1 MHAEKPTDIVFTPFA
16 LDGGFI
22 GHNGPYYWGKDAAGD
37 FVYGFQS
44 DARHGN
50 PNGVLHGGAIT
61 AFVDTFLG
69 HALVMQTARPCAT
82 VALNTQFV
90 AGVATGGWIA
100 GRGRIRQLTRSM
112 AFLDAEALAGDT
124 LLLTAT
130 AIFRLFEPRPG

>member
-1 MHAEKPTDIVFTPFA
+1 MKAEQPTDIAFTPFA

-22 GHNGPYYWGKDAAGD
+22 GHNGPYFWGTDPAGE

-44 DARHGN
+44 DDRHGN
-50 PNGVLHGGAIT
+50 PNGVLHGAAIT

-69 HALVMQTARPCAT
+69 HTVVMRTARPCAT

-90 AGVATGGWIA
+90 AGVATGPWIG
-100 GRGRIRQLTRSM
+100 GRARIRQLTRTM
-112 AFLDAEALAGDT
+112 AFLDAEAFAGDT

-130 AIFRLFEPRPG
+130 AIFRLFEPRSG